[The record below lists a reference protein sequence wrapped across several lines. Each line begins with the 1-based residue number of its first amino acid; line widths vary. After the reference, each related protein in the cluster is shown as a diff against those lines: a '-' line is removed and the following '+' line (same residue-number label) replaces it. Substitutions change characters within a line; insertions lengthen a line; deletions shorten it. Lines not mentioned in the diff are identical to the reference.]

1 MDRIKRLS
9 FEVLEKHKSKFGE
22 SFDDNKKILDTI
34 SIIRSKGLK
43 NEIAG
48 FITKFIKKEIREE
61 NAKQARLA
69 NDQSEDESPIIE
81 ESNNTESVDD
91 TTVDSGDSIEVV
103 ESSSEP
109 KEEES

>member
-22 SFDDNKKILDTI
+22 SFDDNKKILDTV

-81 ESNNTESVDD
+81 ESDNAESVDD
-91 TTVDSGDSIEVV
+91 ATVDSGDSIEVV
-103 ESSSEP
+103 ESSEP

>member
-9 FEVLEKHKSKFGE
+9 FEVLGKHKSKFGE
-22 SFDDNKKILDTI
+22 SFDDNKKILDTV

-81 ESNNTESVDD
+81 ESDNAESVDD
-91 TTVDSGDSIEVV
+91 ATVDSGDSIEVV
-103 ESSSEP
+103 ESSEP